1 MASARA
7 LVSIRPA
14 GSVFPDQADTIK
26 AACSGWDSLWHDMAM
41 ENEGLQRAF
50 DRENRTS
57 WIDEEWRNREAG
69 LALLREVWYRTFEQA
84 LIIRLPNGRKVTF
97 DPNNEAHILAVASG
111 TTRPKKTVVPKL
123 HVAFFIGPH
132 ELADVET
139 ERRRFPYV
147 PFWGYREDRTG
158 IPYGVVRDMIPMQDE
173 VNARRRKLLWLL
185 SSKRVIADSDSLD
198 TKYNDF
204 SDLVREVSR
213 PDAVIVTNPSRANA
227 NAIRYETDLSLASQ
241 QFEVM
246 RDSEDAI
253 QRVAGI
259 YNAMMGRGDQAK
271 SGLAINSLVEQG
283 TNSVADINDNYRYA
297 ASLVGELLLD
307 LLIEDMAGEEAIKV
321 RLEKSGQVHEVILNQ
336 PAVDPITGMTYK
348 KNDVTR
354 VSLKV
359 ALSDIPSTSSYRQQQ
374 MSQIAEVLKSLPPQ
388 VQAPL
393 IPYFLESTDLPDRK
407 EMAQLV
413 RKTLGLSEEDQPQI
427 PPELQ
432 AQIQQGQQM
441 IQEQQAQLQKL
452 ADELEK
458 AKRMEQAKLQEI
470 QANAALDSERLRFER
485 ERFEFEKLLKAA
497 DMKIKAGSKQ
507 QAQSTAQGV
516 GHA

>member
-1 MASARA
+1 
-7 LVSIRPA
+7 
-14 GSVFPDQADTIK
+14 
-26 AACSGWDSLWHDMAM
+26 
-41 ENEGLQRAF
+41 
-50 DRENRTS
+50 
-57 WIDEEWRNREAG
+57 
-69 LALLREVWYRTFEQA
+69 
-84 LIIRLPNGRKVTF
+84 
-97 DPNNEAHILAVASG
+97 
-111 TTRPKKTVVPKL
+111 
-123 HVAFFIGPH
+123 
-132 ELADVET
+132 
-139 ERRRFPYV
+139 
-147 PFWGYREDRTG
+147 
-158 IPYGVVRDMIPMQDE
+158 
-173 VNARRRKLLWLL
+173 
-185 SSKRVIADSDSLD
+185 
-198 TKYNDF
+198 
-204 SDLVREVSR
+204 
-213 PDAVIVTNPSRANA
+213 
-227 NAIRYETDLSLASQ
+227 
-241 QFEVM
+241 
-246 RDSEDAI
+246 
-253 QRVAGI
+253 
-259 YNAMMGRGDQAK
+259 
-271 SGLAINSLVEQG
+271 
-283 TNSVADINDNYRYA
+283 
-297 ASLVGELLLD
+297 
-307 LLIEDMAGEEAIKV
+307 
-321 RLEKSGQVHEVILNQ
+321 
-336 PAVDPITGMTYK
+336 
-348 KNDVTR
+348 VTR

>member
-336 PAVDPITGMTYK
+336 PAVDPITGMTY
-348 KNDVTR
+348 
-354 VSLKV
+354 
-359 ALSDIPSTSSYRQQQ
+359 
-374 MSQIAEVLKSLPPQ
+374 
-388 VQAPL
+388 
-393 IPYFLESTDLPDRK
+393 
-407 EMAQLV
+407 
-413 RKTLGLSEEDQPQI
+413 
-427 PPELQ
+427 
-432 AQIQQGQQM
+432 
-441 IQEQQAQLQKL
+441 
-452 ADELEK
+452 
-458 AKRMEQAKLQEI
+458 
-470 QANAALDSERLRFER
+470 R
-485 ERFEFEKLLKAA
+485 E
-497 DMKIKAGSKQ
+497 
-507 QAQSTAQGV
+507 TT
-516 GHA
+516 